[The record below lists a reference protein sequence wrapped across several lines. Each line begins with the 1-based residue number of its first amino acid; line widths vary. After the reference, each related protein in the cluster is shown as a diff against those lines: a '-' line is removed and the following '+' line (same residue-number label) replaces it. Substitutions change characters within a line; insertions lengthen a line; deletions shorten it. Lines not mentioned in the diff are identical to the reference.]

1 MRRVRFSALALAD
14 LEDIAEY
21 IGRDNQGA
29 ARRAINRIEEI
40 IFSLCDFPDMGVPS
54 EVAGARKLFVPGLP
68 YKIVYQS
75 TKKTAAIVIL
85 RVYHG
90 ARNIRY

>member
-1 MRRVRFSALALAD
+1 MKRVRFSALALAD
-14 LEDIAEY
+14 LEDIAAY
-21 IGRDNQGA
+21 ISRDNRDA
-29 ARRAINRIEEI
+29 ARRVMNRIEEI
-40 IFSLCDFPDMGVPS
+40 SFSLRDFPDMGVLS

-68 YKIVYQS
+68 YKIVYEIAKR
-75 TKKTAAIVIL
+75 TDAIVIL